1 MHVVLTSPE
10 SNSMICQVVERAL
23 SKLQKRAAA
32 TPGARAIG
40 VVRLFGLV
48 HADER
53 TAFKA
58 CSCDHQLTAAA
69 ACAAGVS

>member
-1 MHVVLTSPE
+1 MRLARVPAH
-10 SNSMICQVVERAL
+10 QVVEQAL
-23 SKLQKRAAA
+23 AKLQARATA
-32 TPGARAIG
+32 TVGGRAIG

-58 CSCDHQLTAAA
+58 RLQLLH
-69 ACAAGVS
+69 SLLL

>member
-1 MHVVLTSPE
+1 MILTLHDSGGT
-10 SNSMICQVVERAL
+10 NWQVVERAL
-23 SKLQKRAAA
+23 SKLQRRAAV

-58 CSCDHQLTAAA
+58 CSRPSAQHGCCMCSWRSQ
-69 ACAAGVS
+69 S